1 MSSSSAYLLHLL
13 LLLLFNVPSTI
24 TCCYTSIFSFGDSI
38 TDTGNL
44 NFMYLPANPD
54 CLVPPYGETYFQ
66 HPNGRCSN
74 GRLVIDF
81 IAEYLGLPYVKPY
94 MGFKNGVVGRENMK
108 HGVNFA
114 VAGATALKSDFF
126 EQKGFDADA
135 SSNYSITVQLGW
147 FKDILPSICNSPS
160 TLAGCKEVFQSSFF
174 IVGPI
179 GGNDFGYPLSGKIPL
194 EEFKTYSSLIIST
207 ITSVIRDLLD
217 LDAVTVLV
225 PGSFPFGCNPSILTI
240 YETKDEEKYDQ
251 GGCLKWINEFF
262 EHFNEMLQTEI
273 NRLRELYPHANI
285 IYADYFNSVLQ
296 FYRSPQQFGF
306 GENVI
311 KVCCGSGG
319 TYNYNETAMC
329 GSSGVIS
336 CDDPSKYVG
345 WDGYHLTEAAY
356 RWIAKGILHGQY
368 TTPKFSASCIK
379 SVTSADFNKNPMK

>member
-1 MSSSSAYLLHLL
+1 MYCSAISRTWSLL
-13 LLLLFNVPSTI
+13 LLLLLSVPSTI
-24 TCCYTSIFSFGDSI
+24 TCCYTSIFSFGDSL

-44 NFMYLPANPD
+44 NFMYPPANPN

-114 VAGATALKSDFF
+114 VAGATAL
-126 EQKGFDADA
+126 EGDADA
-135 SSNYSITVQLGW
+135 STKYTIAVQLGW
-147 FKDILPSICNSPS
+147 FKDMLPSIYTSPS
-160 TLAGCKEVFQSSFF
+160 SCKKVFQSSLF

-179 GGNDFGYPLSGKIPL
+179 GGNDYPYPSSGIIPL
-194 EEFKTYSSLIIST
+194 EEFNTYSSRIVST
-207 ITSVIRDLLD
+207 ITSVIKELLD
-217 LDAVTVLV
+217 LNVTTVLV
-225 PGSFPFGCNPSILTI
+225 PGSFPYGCNPYVLTL

-251 GGCLKWINEFF
+251 AGCLIWFNEFF
-262 EHFNEMLQTEI
+262 ENYNEMLQTEI
-273 NRLRELYPHANI
+273 NRLRELYPHTNI

-296 FYRSPQQFGF
+296 LYRSPQQFGF
-306 GENVI
+306 GENI
-311 KVCCGSGG
+311 LKVCCGSGG
-319 TYNYNETAMC
+319 SYNYNVSAMC

-356 RWIAKGILHGQY
+356 RWIAKGILHGPY
-368 TTPKFSASCIK
+368 TTPKFTTSCIK
-379 SVTSADFNKNPMK
+379 SVTSADSNINPMK